1 MAASN
6 GDVDRVRKLVNGH
19 AHQYVDVNKPDEEG
33 AVPLIYA
40 SCFGHQEVVSALLDA
55 GAFVDKQD
63 RNQWS
68 ALMWAMTNRHKTIAK
83 VLLDHGASPDIKS
96 SSGGTALDF
105 LQPGTDISQYLHDN
119 GYNIGPVG
127 IEDDFYDSG
136 FSHGRFEEEMAQ
148 NEMKRRMMM
157 EESALNLEV
166 DLSSL
171 GLDEKIEVNVN
182 PG

>member
-1 MAASN
+1 MRA
-6 GDVDRVRKLVNGH
+6 VLCVIKIIFLLVGCGTDGE
-19 AHQYVDVNKPDEEG
+19 Q
-33 AVPLIYA
+33 
-40 SCFGHQEVVSALLDA
+40 GHQDVVSALLDA
-55 GAFVDKQD
+55 GANVDQQD

-96 SSGGTALDF
+96 SSGGTAFDF
-105 LQPGTDISQYLHDN
+105 AQPGSEISEYLHEN
-119 GYNIGPVG
+119 GYNFGPSA

-136 FSHGRFEEEMAQ
+136 FAHGRFEEEMAE

-157 EESALNLEV
+157 EESAINLEV

-171 GLDEKIEVNVN
+171 GLDEKFEVGTPFRRDVN
-182 PG
+182 DADRVAARPGRSGR